1 MVEQNI
7 PGDMSA
13 HEAEGLI
20 KLIQKF
26 VLLNMIVELN
36 LVTHIHPIKSKI
48 QQGNLHIN
56 PPINVFE
63 GCKDLG
69 YES

>member
-1 MVEQNI
+1 
-7 PGDMSA
+7 MSA

-20 KLIQKF
+20 KPIQKF
-26 VLLNMIVELN
+26 VLLNILLGLN
-36 LVTHIHPIKSKI
+36 LSTHCHPKKTKLM
-48 QQGNLHIN
+48 QGYLHIC
-56 PPINVFE
+56 PPISVVE